1 MLGGVLGVLAGC
13 AHHAP
18 SPCVPRVYPLRA
30 DSTIE
35 LTLPGP
41 AGSVHTGHFLLD
53 TGANVSALDPD
64 WARLIAVAAP
74 PGKHPEE
81 AILPALPLGGI
92 TLERPRFRVEPLAS
106 SYVGTLGTDILRR
119 FILTFDYRT
128 GRVEIAPVAGAAAGA
143 SDASDASDRDGP
155 RCAPDQGVYR
165 PIPFTLLHGVPLI
178 ALRIGSLTIAAL
190 LDTGAWYDFVGMKPS
205 LIAQLGERMHFV
217 KNVYVIS
224 ARGQVLQPSFMGL
237 PVHIGPVQ
245 LHTPIVQDGANIVGL
260 YVLRRFGRFT
270 VDFSRNALWV
280 ERAIE
285 SL

>member
-1 MLGGVLGVLAGC
+1 
-13 AHHAP
+13 
-18 SPCVPRVYPLRA
+18 VYPLRA

-64 WARLIAVAAP
+64 WAQLIAVSASS
-74 PGKHPEE
+74 GKHPEE
-81 AILPALPLGGI
+81 AVLPALRLGGL

-128 GRVEIAPVAGAAAGA
+128 GRVEIAPA
-143 SDASDASDRDGP
+143 STADERDGA
-155 RCAPDQGVYR
+155 RCAPDTPDQAVYR
-165 PIPFTLLHGVPLI
+165 PIPFTLLSGVPLI

-190 LDTGAWYDFVGMKPS
+190 LDTGAWYDFVGMKPA
-205 LIAQLGERMHFV
+205 LIEQLGERMHFV

-237 PVHIGPVQ
+237 SVHIGPVQ

-270 VDFSRNALWV
+270 MDFSRNALWV